1 MTWQP
6 IETAPKDGEG
16 IIAWGPPFQRSG
28 EMFWD
33 NDIRRWVLPGLIP
46 PPQNQ
51 PTHWRPLPEPPLS
64 NPPEKGESE

>member
-1 MTWQP
+1 MTQWEP

-16 IIAWGPPFQRSG
+16 SDGIIAWGPAFQRAG

-33 NDIRRWVLPGLIP
+33 PDIRRWCLPGLIP

-51 PTHWRPLPEPPLS
+51 PTHWQPMPM
-64 NPPEKGESE
+64 PPESV